1 MSFDTREDKN
11 RHILTKIEHV
21 LHQNLRKSNIPPV
34 QNLTLPDKTTKVIP
48 VKLPELEISKF
59 DGNILNWHGFW
70 DQFQFDNSHQHQ

>member
-70 DQFQFDNSHQHQ
+70 DQFQFDNLHQHQ